1 MDRATQ
7 ALLDLWDVAG
17 DAVADLRADDW
28 SRPTPGPEAD
38 VGGLVAHLAGIHYAG
53 PETLRA
59 SLGAARRRDALQLAG
74 RVPGDRV
81 LGAHCLDLCVH
92 AHDLTTALD
101 APVDLADHG
110 AAALEACRLIV
121 DVAPRLLVAV
131 SGPRDATVR
140 LVVRHPGAA
149 EHAVALERTVH
160 VVGGRCTTAPPDADP
175 DVVEVDADAL
185 LLLLTGRR
193 AAEPLAATGAATWSG
208 DAADA
213 FVHRARLMG

>member
-1 MDRATQ
+1 MPAPGDGVPGAGGPLLAVLPITYRALRGAIRQGDRAWAARPMDRATQ

-17 DAVADLRADDW
+17 DAVANLRADDW

-101 APVDLADHG
+101 APVDLADHA

-140 LVVRHPGAA
+140 LVVRHPG
-149 EHAVALERTVH
+149 
-160 VVGGRCTTAPPDADP
+160 
-175 DVVEVDADAL
+175 
-185 LLLLTGRR
+185 
-193 AAEPLAATGAATWSG
+193 
-208 DAADA
+208 
-213 FVHRARLMG
+213 